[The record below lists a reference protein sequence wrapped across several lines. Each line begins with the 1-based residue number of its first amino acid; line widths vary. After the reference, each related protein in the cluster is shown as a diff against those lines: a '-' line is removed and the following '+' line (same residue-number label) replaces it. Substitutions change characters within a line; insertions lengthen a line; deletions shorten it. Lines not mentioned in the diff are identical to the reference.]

1 LFFSLVS
8 DKERGC

>member
-1 LFFSLVS
+1 VS